1 MLSITSSPF
10 YNTNGLTIIIKDGK
24 IYSVTYSL
32 FRTYRLKGKVMLKE
46 VQKRI
51 KYLREQIIYNSKLYY
66 ENDAP
71 EISDYEYDAMF
82 RELCDLEAKYPELDS
97 PTSPTKRV
105 GGKAL
110 DKFEKFTHT
119 VKMGSLT
126 DVFSYDEL
134 YDFVSKTNEIL
145 GENTE
150 YSVEPKIDGLSVSLI
165 YRDGIFVQG
174 ATRGDGI
181 VGEDVTENLKTIKSI
196 PLELKEPIPYLNV
209 RGEVYMP
216 RAVFE
221 EINSER
227 EKEGKALFA
236 NPRNCAAGSL
246 RQLDPKI
253 AASRRLAIFIFNLQE
268 GSLYMNNSEVKT
280 HSHSLDRLSELGFTV
295 LPKRVTVFGYENIE
309 NHVKLLGELR
319 PELEFDMDGA
329 VIKVDDL
336 DGRKTVGEG
345 TSTPKW
351 AVAYKY
357 PPEEK
362 KTKLLSIDIQVGRT
376 GVLTP
381 TANLEPVRLAGT
393 TVSRATLHN
402 LGFISDRD
410 IRIGDTVIIRKAG
423 EIIPEILESV
433 PSLRDGT
440 EKVFEMPTHCP
451 SCGHPVV
458 RDDSGE
464 GAAVRC
470 LYHAC
475 PAQIARGIVHF
486 ASKGAMNI
494 DGLGPQVVDLLLRE
508 NKIKDIADL
517 YTLKADDISEL
528 ERMGKKSADN
538 LIAAIQK
545 SKSCGLERLLYAL
558 GVRQVGEVAAENIAA
573 EMQTLDNC
581 FKATKEDFAQI
592 KDIGDITADM
602 LIEFFAD
609 ENTRVLCQ
617 RLTEYGILTNAVAE
631 KPSDKL
637 DGKTFVLTGTLPTLT
652 RDAASDIIKKNGGK
666 VSGSVSKKTD
676 YVVAGEEAGS
686 KLTKARELGV
696 KVITEAELLEI
707 VSL

>member
-1 MLSITSSPF
+1 MKE
-10 YNTNGLTIIIKDGK
+10 IIER
-24 IYSVTYSL
+24 VN
-32 FRTYRLKGKVMLKE
+32 
-46 VQKRI
+46 
-51 KYLREQIIYNSKLYY
+51 YLREQIIYNSKLYY

-71 EISDYEYDAMF
+71 VISDYEYDAMF
-82 RELCDLEAKYPELDS
+82 RELVTLEEKYPELDS
-97 PTSPTKRV
+97 ETSPTKRV

-134 YDFVSKTNEIL
+134 MDFVNKTNSIL

-165 YRDGIFVQG
+165 YRNGKFVQG
-174 ATRGDGI
+174 ATRGDGLI
-181 VGEDVTENLKTIKSI
+181 GEDVTENLKTIKTI
-196 PLELKEPIPYLNV
+196 PLELNEPISYLNV

-221 EINSER
+221 RINAER
-227 EKEGKALFA
+227 EREGLSLFA

-253 AASRRLAIFIFNLQE
+253 AAARSLAICVYNLQE
-268 GSLYMNNSEVKT
+268 GSLYTDGHEVKT
-280 HSHSLDRLSELGFTV
+280 HSESLDRMRELGFTV
-295 LPKRVTVFGYENIE
+295 LPDRVNVSGFDAISA
-309 NHVKLLGELR
+309 HVKKLGEAR
-319 PELEFDMDGA
+319 PELSFDMDGA
-329 VIKVDDL
+329 VIKVNNL
-336 DGRKTVGEG
+336 NERKIIGEG

-362 KTKLLSIDIQVGRT
+362 KTKLLSIDVQVGRT

-402 LGFISDRD
+402 LGFIEERD
-410 IRIGDTVIIRKAG
+410 IRIGDTVVVRKAG

-433 PSLRDGT
+433 KSERDGS
-440 EKVFEMPTHCP
+440 EKIFEMPTHCP

-464 GAAVRC
+464 GAAIRC
-470 LYHAC
+470 VYHAC

-508 NKIKDIADL
+508 GKISNIADL
-517 YTLKADDISEL
+517 YTLKAADIETL

-538 LIAAIQK
+538 LIEAIEN
-545 SKSCGLERLLYAL
+545 SKYRGLERLLYAL

-573 EMQTLDNC
+573 KMQTLDNC
-581 FKATKEDFAQI
+581 FNASLEQFASI
-592 KDIGDITADM
+592 EDIGEITANA
-602 LIEFFAD
+602 LVEFFAD
-609 ENTRVLCQ
+609 GAVRILCD
-617 RLTEYGILTNAVAE
+617 RLKEYGVITTAVKE
-631 KPSDKL
+631 KPKDNL
-637 DGKTFVLTGTLPTLT
+637 QGLTFVLTGTLPTMT
-652 RDAASDIIKKNGGK
+652 RDEAGELIKKNGGK
-666 VSGSVSKKTD
+666 VSGSVSKKTS

-696 KVITEAELLEI
+696 PVLTEGELLELI
-707 VSL
+707 EKGK